1 MLEGNNLT
9 GMTEAPAT
17 FEEALAAIA
26 NDSPDSS
33 IENLLA
39 DTENGDSDKKE
50 NELDLDLSE
59 ELNLDDIDLGED
71 LDKE

>member
-26 NDSPDSS
+26 NDNPDSS
-33 IENLLA
+33 LENLLA
-39 DTENGDSDKKE
+39 DTENEESDKKE

-59 ELNLDDIDLGED
+59 ELNLDDIDLGEN

>member
-1 MLEGNNLT
+1 
-9 GMTEAPAT
+9 MTEAPAT

-26 NDSPDSS
+26 NDNPDSS
-33 IENLLA
+33 LENLLA
-39 DTENGDSDKKE
+39 DTENEESDKKE

-59 ELNLDDIDLGED
+59 ELNLDDIDLGEN

>member
-26 NDSPDSS
+26 NDNPDSS
-33 IENLLA
+33 LENLLA
-39 DTENGDSDKKE
+39 DTENEESDKKE

-59 ELNLDDIDLGED
+59 EINLDDIDLGED